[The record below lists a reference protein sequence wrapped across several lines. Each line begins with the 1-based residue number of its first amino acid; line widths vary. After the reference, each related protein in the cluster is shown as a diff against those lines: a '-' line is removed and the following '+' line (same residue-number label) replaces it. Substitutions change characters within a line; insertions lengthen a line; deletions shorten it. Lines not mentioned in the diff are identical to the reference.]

1 MCNCNVCVSFS
12 IGAWGGML
20 PAPGFTTLMTIFLVQ
35 VVVPWKFTAPMKAL
49 SIAVNMVISPIKY
62 MALPLFIYG
71 GTFALG
77 GIKCDPV
84 TIFKKFHDPKMS
96 FLGAVGDSS
105 SCIFGGILVWA
116 VLAIP
121 MVVVLNSCIV
131 YITGPR
137 DSKQKE
143 S

>member
-1 MCNCNVCVSFS
+1 
-12 IGAWGGML
+12 
-20 PAPGFTTLMTIFLVQ
+20 
-35 VVVPWKFTAPMKAL
+35 
-49 SIAVNMVISPIKY
+49 